1 MNSTQLSLVSAL
13 SSAKFFQDKNPELAK
28 IFQNFALEIYNN
40 PKLGYVVIPLL
51 EQGFI
56 NKETGELTYK
66 GFSSLINNP
75 KELSP
80 RQLSMNTKSHLIESL
95 NRSTFATTV
104 IDNKRVPGTLSY
116 LTDDQ
121 FRMCLEDV
129 LNELFD
135 RSTKAD
141 FYVLETSAAYINA
154 WNDVKVE
161 DMVGVEQEELNVFQP
176 QEVTDMVIEEVVMV
190 EAIVKEPVVKKVK
203 SKKVKA

>member
-80 RQLSMNTKSHLIESL
+80 RQLSMNTKSHLLVAIERNIL
-95 NRSTFATTV
+95 TTKV
-104 IDNKRVPGTLSY
+104 EGNVKKPGVFSY
-116 LTDDQ
+116 MPNDA
-121 FRMCLEDV
+121 FRDLVQDV
-129 LNELFD
+129 MDHLFD
-135 RSTKAD
+135 LSQEDPT
-141 FYVLETSAAYINA
+141 FYVTESTAAYINA
-154 WNDVKVE
+154 LNDVKVE

-176 QEVTDMVIEEVVMV
+176 TEVTDIVTEEVVMV
-190 EAIVKEPVVKKVK
+190 EAIAEKTVKAK

>member
-1 MNSTQLSLVSAL
+1 MNSTQLSLISAL
-13 SSAKFFQDKNPELAK
+13 SSAKFFQDKNPEIAK
-28 IFQNFALEIYNN
+28 TFQNFALEIYNN
-40 PKLGYVVIPLL
+40 PKLGYVVLPLI

-116 LTDDQ
+116 LTDEQ
-121 FRMCLEDV
+121 FRMCLDDV

-135 RSTKAD
+135 RSTKED

-154 WNDVKVE
+154 LNDIKVP
-161 DMVGVEQEELNVFQP
+161 DIVEEELNVFQP
-176 QEVTDMVIEEVVMV
+176 VEVTNMVTEEVVAV
-190 EAIVKEPVVKKVK
+190 EAIVKEPVAKTRKK
-203 SKKVKA
+203 KATA

>member
-1 MNSTQLSLVSAL
+1 MNSTQLSLIGAL
-13 SSAKFFQDKNPELAK
+13 SSAKFFQDKNPEIAK
-28 IFQNFALEIYNN
+28 TFQNFALEIYNN
-40 PKLGYVVIPLL
+40 PKLGYVVLPLI

-104 IDNKRVPGTLSY
+104 INDKRVQGTLSY
-116 LTDDQ
+116 LTDEQ
-121 FRMCLEDV
+121 FRMCLDDV

-135 RSTKAD
+135 RSTKED

-154 WNDVKVE
+154 LNDVKVP
-161 DMVGVEQEELNVFQP
+161 DTIEQEELNVFQP
-176 QEVTDMVIEEVVMV
+176 VEVTDMVTEEVVMV
-190 EAIVKEPVVKKVK
+190 EAIVEQPVAKTRKK
-203 SKKVKA
+203 KATA

>member
-1 MNSTQLSLVSAL
+1 MNSTQLSLISAL
-13 SSAKFFQDKNPELAK
+13 SSAKFFQDKNPEIAK
-28 IFQNFALEIYNN
+28 TFQNFALEIYNN

-116 LTDDQ
+116 LTDEQ
-121 FRMCLEDV
+121 FRMCLDDV

-135 RSTKAD
+135 RSTKED

-154 WNDVKVE
+154 LNDIKVP
-161 DMVGVEQEELNVFQP
+161 DIVEEELNVFQP
-176 QEVTDMVIEEVVMV
+176 VEVTNMVTEEVVAV
-190 EAIVKEPVVKKVK
+190 EAIVKEPVAKTRKK
-203 SKKVKA
+203 KATA

>member
-1 MNSTQLSLVSAL
+1 MNSTQLSLISAL
-13 SSAKFFQDKNPELAK
+13 SSAKFFQDKNPEIAK
-28 IFQNFALEIYNN
+28 TFQNFALEIYNN
-40 PKLGYVVIPLL
+40 PKLGYVVLPLI

-116 LTDDQ
+116 LTDEQ
-121 FRMCLEDV
+121 FRMCLDDV

-135 RSTKAD
+135 RNTKED

-154 WNDVKVE
+154 LNDVKVP
-161 DMVGVEQEELNVFQP
+161 DTIEQEELNVFQP
-176 QEVTDMVIEEVVMV
+176 TEVTDMVTEEVVMV
-190 EAIVKEPVVKKVK
+190 ETLIEQPVVKKVK